1 ASGSAASGS
10 AASGSVGEGGSTSS
24 TNGADLSG
32 AELRALQKELAS
44 VERRIAKLTD
54 EIHAAQT
61 ALAEHDHTDYV
72 GLAAKMTQIE
82 AKQTQVGDLEERW
95 LELSEL
101 VE

>member
-1 ASGSAASGS
+1 M
-10 AASGSVGEGGSTSS
+10 
-24 TNGADLSG
+24 
-32 AELRALQKELAS
+32 QKELAS